1 MKKNEIFH
9 DGVELTY
16 GNTLTTNKETYSS
29 TFDVLDR
36 VLPDGGWPRVGITE
50 ILIPT
55 INANALRLLI
65 PALAEISNKKW
76 VVLVSPPYTPFSL
89 AWGQAGADV
98 SKILVIDLPESD
110 SSNRTNTLW
119 AYEQALRFD
128 DCGAA
133 LFWGDEMST
142 AELRKL
148 YLAAE
153 MGDTWGIVFRSTKFA
168 NYSSPASLRIRLDT
182 LPPSKCHFTSNNLSS
197 TKFKGTIIKGS
208 SYSIGQQFLLEI

>member
-1 MKKNEIFH
+1 MKKNELFR
-9 DGVELTY
+9 GVDLIY
-16 GNTLTTNKETYSS
+16 GNTLATNKETYSS
-29 TFDVLDR
+29 TFDDLDR
-36 VLPDGGWPRVGITE
+36 ILPNGGWPRVGITE

-55 INANALRLLI
+55 LNANALRLLL
-65 PALAEISNKKW
+65 PALAEISNKRW
-76 VVLVSPPYTPFSL
+76 VILVSPPYTPFSL
-89 AWGQAGADV
+89 AWEQAGADV
-98 SKILVIDLPESD
+98 SKILVIDLPGSD

-142 AELRKL
+142 VELRKL

-153 MGDTWGIVFRSTKFA
+153 IGDTWGIVFRSTKFA
-168 NYSSPASLRIRLDT
+168 NYSSPASLRIQLDT
-182 LPPSKCHFTSNNLSS
+182 LSPSKCHFTSNNLST

-208 SYSIGQQFLLEI
+208 SHSIGQQFLLEI